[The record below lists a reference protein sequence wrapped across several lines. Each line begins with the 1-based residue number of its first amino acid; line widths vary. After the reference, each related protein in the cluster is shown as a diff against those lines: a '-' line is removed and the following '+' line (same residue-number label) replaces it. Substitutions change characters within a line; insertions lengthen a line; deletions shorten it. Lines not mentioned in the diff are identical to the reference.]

1 MNSGAPHR
9 PTVECTAF
17 ELTCFRRIAR
27 SVSQGRRRRPRSGA
41 QRAQRVQRL
50 DRASTMRLTRQ
61 TTPGFVEEP
70 RFLSLE
76 PLLGPLR
83 NLDLRGINWVI
94 VGGESGPKARLMEA
108 EWATDLRDQCRT
120 ANVPFFFK
128 QWGGKNKKHTGRVLE
143 GRTWNEM
150 PEAPAESRSSAPK
163 RRLLAVVT

>member
-70 RFLSLE
+70 FLRSHWADSSNVRAR
-76 PLLGPLR
+76 PFQVLG
-83 NLDLRGINWVI
+83 NLFGV
-94 VGGESGPKARLMEA
+94 
-108 EWATDLRDQCRT
+108 
-120 ANVPFFFK
+120 
-128 QWGGKNKKHTGRVLE
+128 
-143 GRTWNEM
+143 
-150 PEAPAESRSSAPK
+150 
-163 RRLLAVVT
+163 